1 VKVELGDVRDVRAY
15 VCAIVNRRFRS
26 ALESHGDEIISE
38 GVAVMFELHER
49 WIEKAPA
56 ETFQH
61 FCNRELTSKLLQ
73 WLRSEDRMRGI
84 RYRNHAGDYV
94 DLGRQSIESMV
105 AVESE
110 PALDPVFA

>member
-1 VKVELGDVRDVRAY
+1 
-15 VCAIVNRRFRS
+15 
-26 ALESHGDEIISE
+26 
-38 GVAVMFELHER
+38 
-49 WIEKAPA
+49 
-56 ETFQH
+56 
-61 FCNRELTSKLLQ
+61 
-73 WLRSEDRMRGI
+73 MRGI

>member
-1 VKVELGDVRDVRAY
+1 VTGLFACRVRAVACNGVKVELGDVRDVRAY

-61 FCNRELTSKLLQ
+61 FS
-73 WLRSEDRMRGI
+73 SG
-84 RYRNHAGDYV
+84 
-94 DLGRQSIESMV
+94 
-105 AVESE
+105 
-110 PALDPVFA
+110 